1 MKSIPV
7 VFCYVLLVAAAPAL
21 AGNVFGSLKVDAR
34 SVGPGVDVRIA
45 CGSDVRSTKTDEYG
59 AFSLNVPTGRC
70 NLDVSYQNQWTPS
83 FPIASSE
90 DPARYD
96 FALVNENG
104 RFVLKRR

>member
-1 MKSIPV
+1 MKTVPV
-7 VFCYVLLVAAAPAL
+7 VFCCALLVAAPAL

-34 SVGPGVDVRIA
+34 SVGPGVEVRIA
-45 CGSDVRSTKTDEYG
+45 CGGDVRSTKTDEYG

-70 NLDVSYQNQWTPS
+70 NLDVNYQNQWTPA

-96 FALVNENG
+96 FALVNEGG